1 MAKKA
6 KKEYSV
12 ENRQFMAN
20 IRKQEGI
27 VNLEE
32 GISYRVISSGADSE
46 GRTPTLRDVVCV
58 HYTGR
63 LISGYVFDST
73 TNGGYPEA
81 FRLREVVEGWQ
92 IALQHMR
99 VGDKWEIFIP
109 SVLGYGVRTNGD
121 IPGGSTLVFEVELLS
136 IT

>member
-6 KKEYSV
+6 KRDYSKD
-12 ENRQFMAN
+12 NREFLA
-20 IRKQEGI
+20 RVSK
-27 VNLEE
+27 EE
-32 GISYRVISSGADSE
+32 GITELAGGVLYRVISSMKNAPE
-46 GRTPTLRDVVCV
+46 RKPTMQDVVCV
-58 HYTGR
+58 NYIGKLYNGR
-63 LISGYVFDST
+63 VFDSSYD
-73 TNGGYPEA
+73 NGYPEA

-92 IALQHMR
+92 IALQEMR

-109 SVLGYGVRTNGD
+109 SALGYGIRTNGD